1 MGVPSCIIFHN
12 SSRVTAM
19 HGTKMIAM
27 FWTMYACAHINT
39 IFLQE
44 AGKDAWKKLTAVE
57 AEKRLRR
64 PCGEEKKNGSYK
76 VAEHIV
82 QQWKDITGGGRNA
95 LIKQMMIVGG
105 NRAALVRKLT
115 LEKEEEEAAKLDIK
129 GRFCTDKYM
138 YDELKM
144 TKDEVKEVHADC
156 RQNPKQLIRLG
167 PPLYYHVS
175 MHHDS
180 HASA

>member
-1 MGVPSCIIFHN
+1 
-12 SSRVTAM
+12 M

-64 PCGEEKKNGSYK
+64 LCGEKKKNGSYK

-167 PPLYYHVS
+167 PPLYYHV
-175 MHHDS
+175 
-180 HASA
+180 HAS